1 MYYTYE
7 DRHKSIQS
15 IFSILRDFSNFYNI
29 MYFMYSYLLKIYGKK
44 RAIKK
49 PNKGKMPR
57 LRRWL
62 FRWAI
67 RTLKGMRHASQAPKV
82 SGTLK
87 QSNSANALQRQ

>member
-1 MYYTYE
+1 
-7 DRHKSIQS
+7 
-15 IFSILRDFSNFYNI
+15 

-62 FRWAI
+62 FQRAMI
-67 RTLKGMRHASQAPKV
+67 THKGMRHAAQAPK
-82 SGTLK
+82 GRATLK